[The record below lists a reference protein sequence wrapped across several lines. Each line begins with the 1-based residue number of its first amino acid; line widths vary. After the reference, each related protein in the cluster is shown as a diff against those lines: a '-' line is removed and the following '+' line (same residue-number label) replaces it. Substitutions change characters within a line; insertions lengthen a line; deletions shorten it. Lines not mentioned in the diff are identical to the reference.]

1 MPITQMMVL
10 RGLQV
15 GFREYST
22 SLVNAI
28 SNAPTYLLST
38 VRSFPSLEPHT
49 VLPISTEFLNSP
61 LRRDLLWKAVVMEFD
76 NIRVGASNPPGRGEH
91 KFSRRKL
98 RPQKGSGR
106 ARVGD
111 ANSPTRHNGARALA
125 RNAPNDFSTDLP
137 FKVYA
142 RAYRIALSSFYIKGH
157 LHIIGGCS
165 SLIPFNRGDQNI
177 LELSTDKKE
186 ALEIFQAIHN
196 LKGLNILFISDSL
209 NNSQNLNKAIQA
221 LNDDQISLLDKENV
235 EVRHLLKANRV
246 FIDQASLQFFA
257 KEFAG

>member
-1 MPITQMMVL
+1 MMAL
-10 RGLQV
+10 RRLRV
-15 GFREYST
+15 GFRGYST
-22 SLVNAI
+22 YLVNAI
-28 SNAPTYLLST
+28 PKAPTYLLST

-61 LRRDLLWKAVVMEFD
+61 LRRDLLWKAVVMELD

-91 KFSRRKL
+91 KFSRKKL

-125 RNAPNDFSTDLP
+125 RTAPNDFSTEIP

-142 RAYRIALSSFYIKGH
+142 RAYRIALSSFYNKGH

-165 SLIPFNRGDQNI
+165 SLISFHQGDQNI
-177 LELSTDKKE
+177 LEISTDKKE
-186 ALEIFQAIHN
+186 ALEIFRTIHN

-209 NNSQNLNKAIQA
+209 NSSQNLNKAIRA
-221 LNDDQISLLDKENV
+221 LNDDQVSLMDKENV
-235 EVRHLLKANRV
+235 EVRHLLRANRV
-246 FIDQASLQFFA
+246 FIEQTALQFFA